1 MPIYSYTAISKPG
14 QTIQADIEAD
24 SEQDAINKINRQ
36 GYFPIQVKAGHLAQD
51 NDSGLKPRKIS
62 NKDIVLFTRQL
73 SNLIGSGINLLNAIN
88 IISDQAQNKYLKAV
102 LSDITGKIKDGR
114 PFSESLS
121 AHPAIFS
128 GLYHSMIHSGEVGG
142 NIAQEL
148 KRLADFLE
156 KEEELRSSIRAAL
169 TYPIFIISV
178 SIITVIIL
186 LGFVIPRLV
195 GMFSDMGQALP
206 LPTQII
212 IGLSGFLQAYWWLI
226 LAVIL
231 ISVFLIRRFYS
242 QPRGRMSIDRLKTK
256 IPVLGAIIL
265 KTEISRLTRTLSLLL
280 ASGIPI
286 IYALDTAVSV
296 VKNQVLRKEAE
307 QLKGRISSGMSLS
320 GALKKSGLFSAFVT
334 NIVGIGEETGS
345 LEKSLMNIA
354 EDYEKEADRSLKA
367 LTRLLEPVII
377 LIMGLVVGFIVLSM
391 LLPIFQINLT
401 VR

>member
-1 MPIYSYTAISKPG
+1 MPIYTYTAISKPG

-36 GYFPIQVKAGHLAQD
+36 GYFPIEIKAGHLSQD
-51 NDSGLKPRKIS
+51 DHGGFSLRKVS

-73 SNLIGSGINLLNAIN
+73 SNLIGSGINLLNALN
-88 IISDQAQNKYLKAV
+88 IISTQAQNKYLKAV
-102 LSDITGKIKDGR
+102 LSDITGKIKDGS

-128 GLYHSMIHSGEVGG
+128 GLYRSMVHSGEVGG

-156 KEEELRSSIRAAL
+156 KEEELKNTIQAAL

-178 SIITVIIL
+178 SIITIIVL

-195 GMFSDMGQALP
+195 SMFNDMGQALP

-212 IGLSGFLQAYWWLI
+212 IGLSAFLQVYWWLA
-226 LAVIL
+226 LALIL
-231 ISVFLIRRFYS
+231 ICVFLIRRFYS
-242 QPRGRMSIDRLKTK
+242 QPQGRLYLDSLKIKT
-256 IPVLGAIIL
+256 PVLGLIIL

-286 IYALDTAVSV
+286 VYALDTASSV
-296 VKNQVLRKEAE
+296 VKNQVLRKET
-307 QLKGRISSGMSLS
+307 QRLKGQISSGASLS
-320 GALKKSGLFSAFVT
+320 SAMKKSSMFSAFVT
-334 NIVGIGEETGS
+334 NIVAIGEETGS

-367 LTRLLEPVII
+367 LTRLLEPAII